1 MENVGNLLFHTLQ
14 CGRRMAKKY
23 QLGAIWIEGEQVECI
38 QWQNESKTKSVTSE
52 IVSIV

>member
-14 CGRRMAKKY
+14 WPSEKH
-23 QLGAIWIEGEQVECI
+23 QLGAIWIEGEQVEGI
-38 QWQNESKTKSVTSE
+38 KWQNESKTKSVTSE